1 VPGAQPFP
9 LLFGGHPGYDPVAG
23 PQHDHLGG
31 RGRGHERADARPGHE
46 QAGPAELFDSL
57 GAGEPVDAP
66 FLLHPVAARDL
77 RPDRQL
83 AANDQVAD
91 GAGDLQVDL
100 LA

>member
-9 LLFGGHPGYDPVAG
+9 LLFGGHPGDYPVAG
-23 PQHDHLGG
+23 TQHDHLGG
-31 RGRGHERADARPGHE
+31 RRRRHERADARPGRD
-46 QAGPAELFDSL
+46 QPGLAEFLDRL
-57 GAGEPVDAP
+57 GAGELVDAP
-66 FLLHPVAARDL
+66 FLLHLVAARDL

-83 AANDQVAD
+83 AANDPVAD